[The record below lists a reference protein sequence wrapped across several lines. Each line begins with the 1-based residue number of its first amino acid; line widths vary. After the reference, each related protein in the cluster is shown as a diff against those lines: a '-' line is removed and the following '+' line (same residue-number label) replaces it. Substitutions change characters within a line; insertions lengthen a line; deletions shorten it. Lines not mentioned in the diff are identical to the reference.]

1 MNRDEKNNQLRSI
14 VEKLCK
20 EQNFSDVDANIANL
34 FEIYQEGF
42 KHKYSELTTII
53 LNAIKN
59 DPEQDLMILAQ
70 NLRGF
75 EERLNSYSQNTKP
88 EITNLQ
94 DIKLRIAKFYDHVNL
109 ECIRLQDSRE
119 KTSHLQNALK
129 ELDKNY
135 KELDKNYKELD
146 KNYKEI
152 DKNHKEID
160 KNYKEIDKNYKELDK
175 NYKEIDKNH
184 KELDKNHKELS
195 ENLNKQQ
202 VQYITIL
209 GIFASIVLTFVS
221 GLVFSNSI
229 LSNIDKASIY
239 RLVFVMAFIA
249 LFVGNILYFLFT
261 FLLRISLKNIH
272 FKTNWLLIV
281 FNIIIL
287 VIMSIDL
294 MCYLFNVKTIDNILG
309 MIDFFKQKPHEKT
322 P

>member
-1 MNRDEKNNQLRSI
+1 MNHDEKNSRLRSI

-20 EQNFSDVDANIANL
+20 EQIFSDVDVVIEDL
-34 FEIYQEGF
+34 SEIYQEGF
-42 KHKYSELTTII
+42 KHNYSELTTII
-53 LNAIKN
+53 LNATKN

-70 NLRGF
+70 NLRGL
-75 EERLNSYSQNTKP
+75 EEKLNSHSQNAKL
-88 EITNLQ
+88 EIANLQ

-109 ECIRLQDSRE
+109 ECVRLQDSSE
-119 KTSHLQNALK
+119 KISRLQNTYK

-146 KNYKEI
+146 KNYKE
-152 DKNHKEID
+152 
-160 KNYKEIDKNYKELDK
+160 LDK
-175 NYKEIDKNH
+175 NY
-184 KELDKNHKELS
+184 KELS

-202 VQYITIL
+202 TQYITIL

-249 LFVGNILYFLFT
+249 LFIGNILYFLFA
-261 FLLRISLKNIH
+261 FLIKISLNIH
-272 FKTNWLLIV
+272 FQTNRLLII

-287 VIMSIDL
+287 AIMLIDF
-294 MCYLFNVKTIDNILG
+294 MCYLFNIKTIDDILA
-309 MIDFFKQKPHEKT
+309 MIDFIISPLSSIL
-322 P
+322 

>member
-135 KELDKNYKELD
+135 KEL
-146 KNYKEI
+146 
-152 DKNHKEID
+152 D

>member
-135 KELDKNYKELD
+135 KELDKNYKE
-146 KNYKEI
+146 
-152 DKNHKEID
+152 
-160 KNYKEIDKNYKELDK
+160 IDKNYKEL
-175 NYKEIDKNH
+175 DKNH

>member
-135 KELDKNYKELD
+135 KELDKNYKEL
-146 KNYKEI
+146 
-152 DKNHKEID
+152 
-160 KNYKEIDKNYKELDK
+160 
-175 NYKEIDKNH
+175 
-184 KELDKNHKELS
+184 S

-202 VQYITIL
+202 VQYVTIL

-294 MCYLFNVKTIDNILG
+294 MCYLFNIKTIDNILG

>member
-135 KELDKNYKELD
+135 KELDKN
-146 KNYKEI
+146 
-152 DKNHKEID
+152 HKEI
-160 KNYKEIDKNYKELDK
+160 
-175 NYKEIDKNH
+175 
-184 KELDKNHKELS
+184 DKNHKELS

-281 FNIIIL
+281 FNIIIIL